1 MRNPAERE
9 SVLFKDERE
18 HFKLCYLLY
27 TLDHLLGML
36 KIKVAFC
43 SPLQPVC
50 SFCCCSQFMC
60 FMHGDGWHAWAHQ
73 CKKRFLTANLVS
85 SWEEEWSFTSL
96 LDLSVPR
103 RPTSS
108 ELWGNRR
115 NLVTANN
122 PAYSFGIRRKF
133 HHPASVFRGSPFWDY
148 YVLRV
153 HYIYTLGSHLVV
165 STSRRH
171 LALNIMT

>member
-1 MRNPAERE
+1 MRENIL
-9 SVLFKDERE
+9 SYVI
-18 HFKLCYLLY
+18 YY
-27 TLDHLLGML
+27 TYWTLLGML
-36 KIKVAFC
+36 KIKAAFC

-133 HHPASVFRGSPFWDY
+133 HHPARRGDIGTETHVENIPPC
-148 YVLRV
+148 
-153 HYIYTLGSHLVV
+153 YTCKKLL
-165 STSRRH
+165 
-171 LALNIMT
+171 LAWGYHFSYDMNIFDKIGAPWPMFMKTL